1 MEHYDGEF
9 YTLRLF
15 SPIEGEIY
23 SLTLHIKVVD
33 LDENPPPDPNA
44 DDRNDEFTRPSVPS
58 NAEVTSASWG
68 VWRPWWREYWVWH
81 SGDEDDDGY
90 WCDHGWWE
98 FDLDRYSASLTA
110 DMRITTDEKSPTATG
125 RTMKSGYGFQEKVT
139 THVSTN
145 QSSAVTSAQNAVT
158 YFPEFQYERFWR
170 LLERMNVGY
179 DMTHEFK
186 KNGYSTYERRTH
198 FTPIWYP
205 DGSYTPYTWLL
216 DCWTPAGMLSMNLN
230 DSITIDGNLWSDW
243 HIAPQKPE

>member
-1 MEHYDGEF
+1 MTGLQD
-9 YTLRLF
+9 LRFLF
-15 SPIEGEIY
+15 QCRSN
-23 SLTLHIKVVD
+23 LLH
-33 LDENPPPDPNA
+33 P
-44 DDRNDEFTRPSVPS
+44 
-58 NAEVTSASWG
+58 G
-68 VWRPWWREYWVWH
+68 VCGGHGGGNTGYGTA
-81 SGDEDDDGY
+81 GDEDDDGY

-170 LLERMNVGY
+170 LLERMNGGY

-186 KNGYSTYERRTH
+186 KK
-198 FTPIWYP
+198 
-205 DGSYTPYTWLL
+205 WLQYL
-216 DCWTPAGMLSMNLN
+216 
-230 DSITIDGNLWSDW
+230 
-243 HIAPQKPE
+243 

>member
-1 MEHYDGEF
+1 M
-9 YTLRLF
+9 
-15 SPIEGEIY
+15 
-23 SLTLHIKVVD
+23 
-33 LDENPPPDPNA
+33 
-44 DDRNDEFTRPSVPS
+44 
-58 NAEVTSASWG
+58 
-68 VWRPWWREYWVWH
+68 REYWVWH

-98 FDLDRYSASLTA
+98 FDLDRYSASLAA

-205 DGSYTPYTWLL
+205 DGSYTPYT
-216 DCWTPAGMLSMNLN
+216 
-230 DSITIDGNLWSDW
+230 
-243 HIAPQKPE
+243 